1 MAEPNQNAGGNPL
14 ENGELENNNVL
25 GNGPNIAAN
34 PIGNQANGANVA
46 IIGARDKIRLP
57 EFYEINPEIWFAR
70 VEAQFKL
77 AKVVSEQTRY
87 DILVSQ
93 VDLKVLTQVWD
104 LVNTTPTAQPYS
116 TLKTAI
122 IDRFSESEQR
132 RLHRLLDKAEV
143 GDRKPSH
150 FLNELRTLARG
161 SGADQRQLVDE
172 NMLKT
177 LWIGRLPENVRAIL
191 SASDTNDLRKLAS
204 LADKIMEVSIPSSN
218 VYATMSSNP
227 ASIAATSQL
236 PSQPHPVLSCLPSS
250 SCDCTA
256 AINALTQQFKA
267 FKRGQS
273 YEREPENR
281 RERSKSRG
289 RDRTP
294 ANRDRTPANA
304 DPDLCWYH
312 QVHGNEAK
320 NCRAGCKFFPKNE

>member
-1 MAEPNQNAGGNPL
+1 MANVPQHNENPL
-14 ENGELENNNVL
+14 VNGEIPNNPVNE
-25 GNGPNIAAN
+25 NGPNNAAN
-34 PIGNQANGANVA
+34 VNHAANAYANENGANVA
-46 IIGARDKIRLP
+46 AIGRDKIRLP
-57 EFYEINPEIWFAR
+57 DFYEVNPEIWFAR

-116 TLKTAI
+116 TLKSAI

-132 RLHRLLDKAEV
+132 RLNRLLDKAEV

-204 LADKIMEVSIPSSN
+204 LADKIMEVSVPSNN
-218 VYATMSSNP
+218 VYATMSTNP
-227 ASIAATSQL
+227 ASSTANN
-236 PSQPHPVLSCLPSS
+236 PVLSCLPSS

-267 FKRGQS
+267 FKQGRS
-273 YEREPENR
+273 YEREPGNR
-281 RERSKSRG
+281 RERSKSRN

-294 ANRDRTPANA
+294 ANRDRTPAND

-312 QVHGNEAK
+312 QVHGKEAK
-320 NCRAGCKFFPKNE
+320 NCRAGCNFFPKNE